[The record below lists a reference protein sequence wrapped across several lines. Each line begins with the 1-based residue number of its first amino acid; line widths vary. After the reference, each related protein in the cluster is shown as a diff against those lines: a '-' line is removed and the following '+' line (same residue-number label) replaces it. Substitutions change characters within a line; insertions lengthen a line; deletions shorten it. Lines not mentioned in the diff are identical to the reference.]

1 MKRNL
6 TFLFLAVLVLAFSDS
21 LWAQCPEDPNDLGIC
36 DTFYVEPWPYTDT
49 CFIAGGDTICINNP
63 GERFPCFW
71 YVSLFVTHD
80 SNTFWWEDNE
90 MWVQDS
96 IAAFV
101 NPLLFYHQSTG
112 GADSVIFPFN
122 ADYPDDPDSW
132 NNILINKYAPM
143 GKSMFRHFVDSHTGD
158 TTYNRLLQMVEAGN
172 AAWNVFTDIDSVAS
186 DGDSGHVFL
195 SMIPMAGACQSWWE
209 ESRILLATL
218 TFMIYPSED
227 CDTIKIGLDSTFWPP
242 SNPLCF
248 TRYDAVKYFPRHFL
262 PVMDTLSFSDSI
274 PFAPAVNYEVGH
286 FPNSVFCADLDGDS
300 DLDLA
305 VANDG
310 SDSVSILKNNGDGTF
325 EFDSNYAVG
334 NAPQSVFCADLD
346 GDGDLDLA
354 VANLLSN
361 NVSILKNNGDGSFQ
375 STVNYEA
382 GDSPS
387 SVFCADLDGDGDLDL
402 AVANKYS
409 FNVSVLRNNGDG
421 TFQTD
426 LDYGAGTPVSVFCA
440 DLDGDADLDL
450 AVANYW
456 DDNIS
461 ILKNNGD
468 GTFQTKVDYGA
479 GNQPVSVFCADLDGD
494 IDLDLAVANYQSN
507 NVSILKNDGDGTFQ
521 TAVNYGVGG
530 HPRSV
535 FCADLDGDLDLDLAV
550 ANGLSDNVS
559 ILKNNGDGTFQTK
572 VDYGA
577 GDLPASVF
585 CADLDADADLDL
597 ATANH
602 WSYNVSI
609 LKNLTQLPAN
619 QPPWAFSLISPADG
633 DSAVGVAILD
643 WHTPYDP
650 NFGDQIRYDLYVSTD
665 PGFDPGFTT
674 IYDSLP
680 LSRFTDT
687 LEINTYYWKVRA
699 YDNWGAETW
708 STETWSFAV
717 RPLSD
722 TLWIIAFSPVDL
734 IVTDPVGD
742 SIGLGFESTI
752 EDADYDTAVDLNGD
766 LDNDDSVTI
775 PHPFVGDYQIRVIP
789 EPDADSGDTYTL
801 GIRINGSAMILLA
814 DDASVPEEGESASYG
829 YGCLP
834 CLRGDVNYDNETN
847 IADVVFLVNYLFI
860 SGPAPDPIECG
871 DVNCDGYVNVS
882 DVIYLINYLFIDG
895 PPPCS

>member
-21 LWAQCPEDPNDLGIC
+21 LWAQCPEDPNDLGFC
-36 DTFYVEPWPYTDT
+36 DTLHLVPWPETDT
-49 CFIAGGDTICINNP
+49 CFVISYPAPDTICINNP

-80 SNTFWWEDNE
+80 SNTFWWEDDE
-90 MWVQDS
+90 TWIQDS
-96 IAAFV
+96 LAAFV
-101 NPLLFYHQSTG
+101 VPLLFWHQE
-112 GADSVIFPFN
+112 GADSVIFPFESM
-122 ADYPDDPDSW
+122 SW
-132 NNILINKYAPM
+132 NNTDINPYYPWM
-143 GKSMFRHFVDSHTGD
+143 GQSMFRHFVDSRTGD
-158 TTYNRLLQMVEAGN
+158 TVYYNRMLQMVEAGKDD
-172 AAWNVFTDIDSVAS
+172 WDVFTDIDSHSS

-195 SMIPMAGACQSWWE
+195 SVIRMAETCQSWWE
-209 ESRILLATL
+209 GSRILLATL
-218 TFMIYPSED
+218 TFMVYPSED
-227 CDTIKIGLDSTFWPP
+227 CDTIEIGLDSTFWPP
-242 SNPLCF
+242 VNPLSF
-248 TRYDAVKYFPRHFL
+248 TRYDAVKYVPRHFL
-262 PVMDTLSFSDSI
+262 PVKDTLSFSDSI
-274 PFAPAVNYEVGH
+274 PFAPAVNYGAGD
-286 FPNSVFCADLDGDS
+286 FPHSVFCADLDGDS

-334 NAPQSVFCADLD
+334 NAPQSIFCADLD

-521 TAVNYGVGG
+521 TKVNYGAGDS
-530 HPRSV
+530 PASV
-535 FCADLDGDLDLDLAV
+535 FCADLDGDSDLDLAV
-550 ANGLSDNVS
+550 ANYQSNNVS
-559 ILKNNGDGTFQTK
+559 ILRNNGDGTFQTK

-577 GDLPASVF
+577 GEYPSSVF
-585 CADLDADADLDL
+585 CADLDQDSDFDL
-597 ATANH
+597 AVANVI
-602 WSYNVSI
+602 SDSVSI
-609 LKNLTQLPAN
+609 FKNLTQVSAN

-665 PGFDPGFTT
+665 PGFDPGFTV

-699 YDNWGAETW
+699 YDNWGTETW

-722 TLWIIAFSPVDL
+722 TLWIVAFSPVDL

-742 SIGLGFESTI
+742 SISLWFNTI
-752 EDADYDTAVDLNGD
+752 EDATYDDTVHWNEDEFTDDL
-766 LDNDDSVTI
+766 VTI
-775 PHPFVGDYQIRVIP
+775 PYPFVGEYQIEVIP
-789 EPDADSGDTYTL
+789 ESDPDSLDTTYSL

-814 DDASVPEEGESASYG
+814 DSASVPEGEPACYG

-834 CLRGDVNYDNETN
+834 CLRGDVNYDNERN
-847 IADVVFLVNYLFI
+847 IADVVFLVNYLFGG
-860 SGPAPDPIECG
+860 GPAPDPIECG
-871 DVNCDGYVNVS
+871 DVNCDEYVNVG
-882 DVIYLINYLFIDG
+882 DAIYLINYLFIDG